1 MFAPLVVV
9 TCVLLFL
16 AYRLFGAFLNKRC
29 RIDDSRATPAVTLKD
44 NVDYVPTRASIVFG
58 HHFSSIAGTG
68 PIVGPILAALYFGWG
83 PAWIWIIVG
92 SIFIGGVHDFGSML
106 MSVRNNGKS
115 IAQTSCDLIGPWT
128 GRLFIVFVLFA
139 LIYVLVVFVDLTA
152 NTFTTSPVVTTAS
165 GWFVL
170 VALAFGFLVA
180 RTRLTFTTA
189 IILFVPLTFLGLGV
203 GEYLPAP
210 TLNKNAWLAIV
221 MVYAGVAAVMPV
233 HFLLQPRDFLSS
245 FFLYAVLI
253 AGILGVVV
261 GLPAMEA
268 PIFKGWVSESAT
280 PPYLVPALFITIA
293 CGACSG
299 FHSIVASGTTS
310 KQIRTESDIR
320 RIGYGGMLVE
330 GLLATLSLGTIAV
343 LSTSDLEAL
352 GPINPI
358 NVFAAGLGKILAPF
372 GLAGSFARDFAL
384 LAVSTFL
391 LTTLDTCTRLCRFLI
406 EELFQ
411 WRNQTS
417 RYLGTVLVL
426 ILPAIL
432 VFQTYHGQPAW
443 KATWPLFGS
452 TNQLLASLALIT
464 FAVYLRSQRIKAAF
478 VLIPAVA
485 MLAMPLIALFYMAM
499 DQGWA
504 SLLGSASLVMFVL
517 GVFVS
522 YRSFDLLWKT
532 RARAG
537 D

>member
-1 MFAPLVVV
+1 MFAPLVAA
-9 TCVLLFL
+9 TCLLLFI
-16 AYRLFGAFLNKRC
+16 AYRLYGAFLVKRC
-29 RIDDSRATPAVTLKD
+29 QIDSSRPTPAVTMND

-92 SIFIGGVHDFGSML
+92 SVFIGGVHDFGSML
-106 MSVRNNGKS
+106 MSVRNKGQS
-115 IAQTSCDLIGPWT
+115 IAQSSRDLVGPMT

-152 NTFTTSPVVTTAS
+152 NTFTTSPVVATAS
-165 GWFVL
+165 GWFIL
-170 VALAFGFLVA
+170 AALAFGFLVA
-180 RTRLTFTTA
+180 RTRLTFAKA
-189 IILFVPLTFLGLGV
+189 IILFVPLTFSGLAV
-203 GEYLPAP
+203 GEYFPAP
-210 TLNKNAWLAIV
+210 ALDKNTWLALVII
-221 MVYAGVAAVMPV
+221 YAAVAAVMPV

-253 AGILGVVV
+253 AGIVGVVV
-261 GLPAMEA
+261 GLPAIEA
-268 PIFKGWVSESAT
+268 PVFKGWVNDAAT
-280 PPYLVPALFITIA
+280 PAYLAPALFITIA

-310 KQIRTESDIR
+310 KQLQTETDIR

-352 GPINPI
+352 GTINPI
-358 NVFAAGLGKILAPF
+358 NVFAAGLGKILTPF
-372 GLAGSFARDFAL
+372 GIAGSLARDFAL

-406 EELFQ
+406 EELFD
-411 WRNQTS
+411 WHDQTS
-417 RYLGTVLVL
+417 RYLGSVLVL
-426 ILPAIL
+426 ILPTIL
-432 VFQTYHGQPAW
+432 VFQTYNGQPAW

-464 FAVYLRSQRIKAAF
+464 FAVYLRAQKIKAAF
-478 VLIPAVA
+478 VLVPAVA
-485 MLAMPLIALFYMAM
+485 MLAMPLLALFFMALEE
-499 DQGWA
+499 GWA
-504 SLLGSASLVMFVL
+504 SLLGGASLVMFVL

-532 RARAG
+532 KVS
-537 D
+537 